1 LPRQRSSGVR
11 RFTTVK
17 SQVAD
22 AIERHRSAGREFEA
36 GGVGSFVREQGEGDP
51 VVLMHG
57 IPVSSYL
64 YRKVLP
70 LLAARGLRGIAFDLP
85 GLGLAEKP
93 SEFDYSW
100 SGLGRWTGEAIDELG
115 IESCHLVLHDIGGPI
130 GLEWALRNRERIKT
144 LTVLDTLIDVAH
156 FRRVWTMDLAAPPVI
171 GPLWVATIR
180 PPVAR
185 WLFYLQGIAD
195 RSSTPAH
202 EVDAH
207 IALLHSNG
215 GGRSFRQ
222 IVRGFELTEEKER
235 FYVDGLREAGW
246 PASIVWGERDPALG
260 ADRRRV
266 FEEALGIEA
275 TVLPAKHFLQ
285 EDQAPAVAGA
295 IADVAGSA

>member
-1 LPRQRSSGVR
+1 MRRSP
-11 RFTTVK
+11 TVK

-22 AIERHRSAGREFEA
+22 AIERHRAAGREFEA
-36 GGVGSFVREQGEGDP
+36 GGVRSFVREQGDGDP

-57 IPVSSYL
+57 IPVSSFL

-70 LLAARGLRGIAFDLP
+70 LLAEWGLRGVAFDLP

-93 SEFDYSW
+93 QHFDYSW
-100 SGLGRWTGEAIDELG
+100 SGLGRWTGEAIAALG
-115 IESCHLVLHDIGGPI
+115 LERCHLVLHDIGGPI
-130 GLEWALRNRERIKT
+130 GLEWALRNRERVSS

-156 FRRVWTMDLAAPPVI
+156 FRRVWSMDLAAPPVI

-185 WLFYLQGIAD
+185 WLFYLQGIAN
-195 RSSTPAH
+195 RSATPAA

-215 GGRSFRQ
+215 GARSFRK

-235 FYVDGLREAGW
+235 FYVEGLREAGW
-246 PASIVWGERDPALG
+246 PRGILWADQDPALG
-260 ADRRRV
+260 ADRRRA
-266 FEEALGIEA
+266 FESTLGVEAKI
-275 TVLPAKHFLQ
+275 VPAKHFLQ
-285 EDQAPAVAGA
+285 EDQAPAVADA
-295 IADVAGSA
+295 IAQVAGSS

>member
-1 LPRQRSSGVR
+1 VR
-11 RFTTVK
+11 RFPIVK
-17 SQVAD
+17 SQVAE
-22 AIERHRSAGREFEA
+22 AIERHRAAGREFEA
-36 GGVGSFVREQGEGDP
+36 GGVRSFVREQGDGDP

-57 IPVSSYL
+57 IPVSSFL

-70 LLAARGLRGIAFDLP
+70 LLAERGLRGVAFDLP

-93 SEFDYSW
+93 GGFDYSW
-100 SGLGRWTGEAIDELG
+100 SGLGRWTGEAIDALG
-115 IESCHLVLHDIGGPI
+115 IDGCHLVLHDVGGPI
-130 GLEWALRNRERIKT
+130 GLEWALRNRDRVRS

-156 FRRVWTMDLAAPPVI
+156 FRRVWSMDLAAPPLI

-207 IALLHSNG
+207 IALLHRDG

-222 IVRGFELTEEKER
+222 IVRGFELTEERER
-235 FYVDGLREAGW
+235 FYVDGLREADW
-246 PASIVWGERDPALG
+246 PAAIVWGERDPALG
-260 ADRRRV
+260 ADHRRAI
-266 FEEALGIEA
+266 EEALTVEA

-295 IADVAGSA
+295 IADLAASA

>member
-1 LPRQRSSGVR
+1 MR
-11 RFTTVK
+11 RFLIVK

-22 AIERHRSAGREFEA
+22 AIEAHRAAGREFKA
-36 GGVGSFVREQGEGDP
+36 GGVGSFVREEGDGDP

-70 LLAARGLRGIAFDLP
+70 LLAERGLRGVAFDLP

-93 SEFDYSW
+93 AGFDYSW
-100 SGLGRWTGEAIDELG
+100 SGLGRWTGEAIDALG
-115 IESCHLVLHDIGGPI
+115 IERCHLVLHDIGGPI

-144 LTVLDTLIDVAH
+144 LTVLDTLIDVGH
-156 FRRVWTMDLAAPPVI
+156 FRRVWSMDLARPPLI
-171 GPLWVATIR
+171 GPFWVATIR

-195 RSSTPAH
+195 RSSTPAR

-207 IALLHSNG
+207 IALLHRNG

-222 IVRGFELTEEKER
+222 IVRGFELTEERER
-235 FYVDGLREAGW
+235 FYVDGLRDANW
-246 PASIVWGERDPALG
+246 PSTILWGERDPALG
-260 ADRRRV
+260 EDRRRV
-266 FEEALGIEA
+266 FEDVLGVEA

-285 EDQAPAVAGA
+285 EDQAPVVAGA
-295 IADVAGSA
+295 IADLAAAA

>member
-1 LPRQRSSGVR
+1 
-11 RFTTVK
+11 VK

-22 AIERHRSAGREFEA
+22 AIERHRAAGREFEA
-36 GGVGSFVREQGEGDP
+36 GGVRSFVRQQGEGDP

-70 LLAARGLRGIAFDLP
+70 LLAERGLRGVAFDLP

-93 SEFDYSW
+93 ESFDYSW
-100 SGLGRWTGEAIDELG
+100 SGLGRWTGDAIDALE
-115 IESCHLVLHDIGGPI
+115 IDRCHLVLHDIGGPI
-130 GLEWALRNRERIKT
+130 GLEWALRNRERVRT

-156 FRRVWTMDLAAPPVI
+156 FSRVWSMDLAAPPLI

-207 IALLHSNG
+207 IALLHREG
-215 GGRSFRQ
+215 GGRSFRR

-246 PASIVWGERDPALG
+246 PASILWGERDPALG
-260 ADRRRV
+260 ADRRRA
-266 FEEALGIEA
+266 FEDVLGVEAK
-275 TVLPAKHFLQ
+275 VLPAKHFLQ
-285 EDQAPAVAGA
+285 EDQAPAVADA
-295 IADVAGSA
+295 IAGVAAAG

>member
-1 LPRQRSSGVR
+1 
-11 RFTTVK
+11 VK

-22 AIERHRSAGREFEA
+22 AIERHRAAGREFEA
-36 GGVGSFVREQGEGDP
+36 GGVRSFVRQQGEGDP

-70 LLAARGLRGIAFDLP
+70 LLAERGLRGVAFDLP

-93 SEFDYSW
+93 ESFDYSW
-100 SGLGRWTGEAIDELG
+100 SGLGRWTGDAIDALE
-115 IESCHLVLHDIGGPI
+115 IDRCHLVLHDIGGPI
-130 GLEWALRNRERIKT
+130 GLEWALRNRERVRT

-156 FRRVWTMDLAAPPVI
+156 FNRVWSMDLAAPPLI

-207 IALLHSNG
+207 IALLHREG
-215 GGRSFRQ
+215 GGRSFRR

-246 PASIVWGERDPALG
+246 PASILWGERDPALG
-260 ADRRRV
+260 ADRRRA
-266 FEEALGIEA
+266 FEDVLGVEAK
-275 TVLPAKHFLQ
+275 VLPAKHFLQ
-285 EDQAPAVAGA
+285 EDQAPAVADA
-295 IADVAGSA
+295 IAGVAAAG